1 MDADLPDQVFVLL
14 NPLPAVSGVPF
25 GLGRFNEE
33 TRLDPAMSKDDCGAN
48 VRVLGK
54 DIFCKI
60 V

>member
-1 MDADLPDQVFVLL
+1 MDDNSPDQVFVLL
-14 NPLPAVSGVPF
+14 NPLLTAFGAPF

-33 TRLDPAMSKDDCGAN
+33 TRLHPAMSKDDCGAN